1 MNILRGRNLV
11 WMIGMPIFF
20 TLIWLGGYFFYAL
33 IQIVIF
39 LVIREFNILA
49 KRLNTNPS
57 LVLLTVSSVFI
68 SFYYFSGFI
77 VGSYKPEIY
86 AISTSVILFFYE
98 LFNKKENSF
107 LNISMTIFGIFYIPI
122 MLGTIIAIRQFDHD
136 MHTSYTYAL
145 FISIWAC
152 DTSAFIFGS
161 YFGKRKIFPS
171 ISPKKTWEGSIAG
184 VISSVAI
191 FVLFSKLNLLG
202 NSNNFNEFI
211 SLGILVSVFGQI
223 GDLFESKL
231 KREAGVKDSGTLLL
245 GHGGVLDR
253 FDSLIFA
260 SPVIYFYTVFFI

>member
-77 VGSYKPEIY
+77 VGSLKPEIY
-86 AISTSVILFFYE
+86 AISTSAILFFYE

-107 LNISMTIFGIFYIPI
+107 FLH
-122 MLGTIIAIRQFDHD
+122 L
-136 MHTSYTYAL
+136 
-145 FISIWAC
+145 
-152 DTSAFIFGS
+152 
-161 YFGKRKIFPS
+161 
-171 ISPKKTWEGSIAG
+171 E
-184 VISSVAI
+184 
-191 FVLFSKLNLLG
+191 
-202 NSNNFNEFI
+202 
-211 SLGILVSVFGQI
+211 
-223 GDLFESKL
+223 
-231 KREAGVKDSGTLLL
+231 
-245 GHGGVLDR
+245 
-253 FDSLIFA
+253 
-260 SPVIYFYTVFFI
+260 